1 MGNLHITVTYMPH
14 RHIRDGNMPGS
25 NMSGSNTSDLIR
37 HSNITVDNLLI
48 SGISIY
54 SNHNYIDVRI
64 TNTNI
69 GIFNT
74 NGSK

>member
-1 MGNLHITVTYMPH
+1 MPH
-14 RHIRDGNMPGS
+14 GHIRGGNMPDS
-25 NMSGSNTSDLIR
+25 NIPGSNTSDLIR

-54 SNHNYIDVRI
+54 SSHTYIDVRI

-74 NGSK
+74 NGPK

>member
-1 MGNLHITVTYMPH
+1 MSHG
-14 RHIRDGNMPGS
+14 HIRDGNMLGS

-37 HSNITVDNLLI
+37 HSNITVDNLLL

-54 SNHNYIDVRI
+54 STHSYIDMFMSH
-64 TNTNI
+64 TNI